1 MEAIPE
7 EKNDNYNNTGS
18 SAENRSQ
25 TVCPDREAIDH
36 EMQLE
41 STISMNS
48 ESKSDGATG
57 DSLPSGPVGGG
68 RYESRRPYIRK
79 SFQELNLCDDFLFA
93 KTMQDPDILKPVL
106 ETILRF
112 KIARVEIVDT
122 QKSFDVSYHAHGVR
136 LDVYADDEAG
146 SRFAVEMQTRQE
158 YNILKRSRY
167 YHSIMDI
174 DELLKGR
181 EYDELKNNYVIFIC
195 AYTLFDGQ
203 LHQYNFQNRCSQI
216 PDLSFSEG
224 RETILLSTEG
234 TADDITP
241 DLRAFLQ
248 YVKSSTDETAARM
261 DSDLI
266 RKIHDKVKK
275 IRQNRQLEVEYL
287 KFEELMRESRTE
299 GLSEGISEGIQ
310 AFIAEF
316 SEEGF
321 SKERIVQKLVK
332 RFSLSP
338 EDAESRYDAY
348 IASIQ

>member
-1 MEAIPE
+1 
-7 EKNDNYNNTGS
+7 
-18 SAENRSQ
+18 
-25 TVCPDREAIDH
+25 
-36 EMQLE
+36 
-41 STISMNS
+41 
-48 ESKSDGATG
+48 
-57 DSLPSGPVGGG
+57 
-68 RYESRRPYIRK
+68 
-79 SFQELNLCDDFLFA
+79 
-93 KTMQDPDILKPVL
+93 
-106 ETILRF
+106 
-112 KIARVEIVDT
+112 
-122 QKSFDVSYHAHGVR
+122 
-136 LDVYADDEAG
+136 
-146 SRFAVEMQTRQE
+146 
-158 YNILKRSRY
+158 
-167 YHSIMDI
+167 MDI
-174 DELLKGR
+174 DQLLKGR
-181 EYDELKNNYVIFIC
+181 SYDELKNNYVIFIC
-195 AYTLFDGQ
+195 VYKLFGRE
-203 LHQYNFQNRCSQI
+203 LHQYNFQSKCLQI
-216 PDLSFSEG
+216 PDLPYSEE

-241 DLRAFLQ
+241 DLRDFLQ
-248 YVKSSTDETAARM
+248 YVKSSTDETAARL

-275 IRQNRQLEVEYL
+275 IKQNRQLEVEYL